1 MHFSLFFFGLPM
13 PYAVLLQS
21 GIDPVPPALEAWS
34 LNHWTTR
41 EVSNMCILMFVN
53 YTQTLQKLKKNE
65 KTNPL
70 GDAFQGIRE

>member
-1 MHFSLFFFGLPM
+1 M
-13 PYAVLLQS
+13 PCAVFLQP

-34 LNHWTTR
+34 LNHWATR

-65 KTNPL
+65 KNKKTVYL
-70 GDAFQGIRE
+70 

>member
-65 KTNPL
+65 KTKKQCIYRTLN
-70 GDAFQGIRE
+70 I